1 MSLSLCLVAQHS
13 AQSAPPL
20 WLVAL
25 LAGTVAVGLGVL
37 YRRAYQ
43 EMHTGVSSDE
53 EEAGT
58 VYVLTNPEHEHLVK
72 VGYTT
77 RSAQTRA
84 RELSSATGVPGDFS
98 VAYEASTP
106 TPRAVEQ
113 AAHSRLSDHKVKRN
127 REFFEVSPQTARE
140 AIEAEIGA
148 RSPGARRGLGGVLL
162 TVALFGGLSLV
173 TFHPEDPAPEPPL
186 SIWDDLE
193 TDPRKTGAHNLLGR
207 VGAWGA
213 SLLMRHGF
221 GYLTLLPIG
230 VLGLVGTAFVQ
241 RRPLR
246 PLLAPALL
254 ILLATAA
261 TAGLLGEIIA
271 TAPVPVGWN
280 GASPSSPNASLWSGG
295 YGQTLAA
302 WLRGLYGSGRALL
315 ISGAIAGVST
325 ACLAWWGR

>member
-1 MSLSLCLVAQHS
+1 MPPSVCFVVQQVAP
-13 AQSAPPL
+13 SAPPL

-25 LAGTVAVGLGVL
+25 LAGTVVVGLGVL
-37 YRRAYQ
+37 YRRAYPG
-43 EMHTGVSSDE
+43 MHTGASSDE

-113 AAHSRLSDHKVKRN
+113 AAHNRLSDHKVKRN

-148 RSPGARRGLGGVLL
+148 RSSGARRGLGGVLL
-162 TVALFGGLSLV
+162 AVALFGGLSLV
-173 TFHPEDPAPEPPL
+173 TFHPGDPAPESPL
-186 SIWDDLE
+186 SIGDSPE
-193 TDPRKTGAHNLLGR
+193 TDSKKTGAHNLLGLP
-207 VGAWGA
+207 GAWGA
-213 SLLMRHGF
+213 SLLMRYGF

-246 PLLAPALL
+246 PLLVPALL
-254 ILLATAA
+254 ILLATAT
-261 TAGLLGEIIA
+261 TASFLGELIA

-280 GASPSSPNASLWSGG
+280 GASPSPSEVPLWNGG

-302 WLRGLYGSGRALL
+302 WLRGLCGSGRALL
-315 ISGAIAGVST
+315 ISGATAGVST